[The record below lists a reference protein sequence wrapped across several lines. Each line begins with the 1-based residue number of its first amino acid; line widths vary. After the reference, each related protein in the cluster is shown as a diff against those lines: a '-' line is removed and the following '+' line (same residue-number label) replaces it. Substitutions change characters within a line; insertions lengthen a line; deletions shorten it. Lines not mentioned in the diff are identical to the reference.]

1 MTTDHPHVP
10 PADDDIEPTR
20 GTAQGPAHR
29 PAVSPASSRP
39 PGASPFPDRQA
50 LPPVPPADRAV
61 TVLPAAPAHVPGEWK
76 EPPTARE
83 TGTATAREVEAD
95 REPVTVREA
104 TTARESVTA
113 REPVTAQEPE
123 TARESETAREARDS
137 SVPSSGPSAASGP
150 PALPDQ
156 DGSGDEAIHTLL
168 RTAATERPVEEVAAL
183 VARLQETGELSSP
196 ADVALRAAA
205 VSRPVGEVRQ
215 LLVLLNASGYDLH
228 QAETTLRAAAVGR
241 PIEDVV
247 QLVGILGTDS
257 DAWRPAPGVAA
268 APAATDPKRADRT
281 ADRATGRAAERRES
295 ALNGALATGPG
306 SHDASPALRSA
317 LRWPAAVALF
327 VCGLVHLPTDLAGL
341 RSGGDAQTLSVVVSV
356 LSLVCAVW
364 LASRDTL
371 IAWAAS
377 AGLAVVVIVLHGVAS
392 ARAVDLLAPS
402 LGTTFAWARA
412 LALLS
417 AMAVVFLAGSAL
429 VRHAKAATATDGA

>member
-1 MTTDHPHVP
+1 MTTDLPHIP
-10 PADDDIEPTR
+10 PADDDLEPT
-20 GTAQGPAHR
+20 GPTRRPSYR
-29 PAVSPASSRP
+29 PAVSPYPSGA
-39 PGASPFPDRQA
+39 PGAASFPDRPA
-50 LPPVPPADRAV
+50 LPPSVPADPAV
-61 TVLPAAPAHVPGEWK
+61 TVLPAAPAYAPA
-76 EPPTARE
+76 PQ
-83 TGTATAREVEAD
+83 EA
-95 REPVTVREA
+95 
-104 TTARESVTA
+104 
-113 REPVTAQEPE
+113 PE
-123 TARESETAREARDS
+123 TAAAPEAAAAPEPQEAPERSVVPETPAAPEVPAPSEA
-137 SVPSSGPSAASGP
+137 SAAPEAPAVVEAQAGP
-150 PALPDQ
+150 GAPDQ
-156 DGSGDEAIHTLL
+156 DGSGGEDGSGDEAVHTLL

-205 VSRPVGEVRQ
+205 VSRPLGEVRQ
-215 LLVLLNASGYDLH
+215 LLALLNASGYDLH

-247 QLVGILGTDS
+247 QLVGILGADS
-257 DAWRPAPGVAA
+257 SDWQPTPGGDVAA
-268 APAATDPKRADRT
+268 RQAGSGGEDGTRAGGGAGPAAEPKGAGGT
-281 ADRATGRAAERRES
+281 AERRRS
-295 ALNGALATGPG
+295 VLDGALATGPG

-317 LRWPAAVALF
+317 LRWPAAGALF

-377 AGLAVVVIVLHGVAS
+377 AGLAVVVIALHGVAS

-417 AMAVVFLAGSAL
+417 AMAVVFLAGSAI
-429 VRHAKAATATDGA
+429 VRHAKAAAAPDGA